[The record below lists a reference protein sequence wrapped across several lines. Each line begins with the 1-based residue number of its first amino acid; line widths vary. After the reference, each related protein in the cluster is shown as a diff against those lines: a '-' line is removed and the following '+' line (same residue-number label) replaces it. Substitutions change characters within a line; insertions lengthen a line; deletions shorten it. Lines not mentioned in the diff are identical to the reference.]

1 MQECVVC
8 GLMYG
13 GNSRC
18 PGCGSL
24 SADSVKTDSNSA
36 VPTGPLP
43 GIDALDEVLDDL
55 EGWGASTIP
64 GQTTHSAQVNQN
76 SQLPF
81 TYSTKAVKLAISLP
95 FGFGSQGGLQTDIDP
110 LSQAPIRADETTQTP
125 VQSPSQIDAQSP
137 DSALA
142 EGEEHSTRDLSQ
154 KSTQDPTPEPAQ
166 ELSQSDFSET
176 AELIVLSA
184 RPIIKSKVQA
194 VPENT
199 PKSVP
204 QSQAQSKPD
213 TTEQNSY
220 QTEVKSETEKPN
232 GPLVQAAVQ
241 GDNAST
247 KPQAATTDGAPTT
260 TPATTAGS
268 PAMFSPDTLNR
279 EVLYAVE
286 DETVYHDFGDAFETS
301 EVIVDF
307 DELMDPA
314 ATGGAFDP
322 DELSV
327 APDLMPA
334 RALPLNDVTE
344 PTLRASV
351 NAGFD
356 ALSQARWLDAA
367 DAFRV
372 VCEARPG
379 DAPALNDHG
388 LALLQKALID
398 HAANPTL
405 DAAEEPYFQ
414 AAILTLRQAALAD
427 RRNST
432 IMHNL
437 ATSLASAGRHET
449 ALPIFRAALT
459 LDSDDIGTMN
469 NLAATL
475 VALGD
480 TDSAR
485 SLLQRASEID
495 SNEEIIHGNLRRLS
509 GL

>member
-1 MQECVVC
+1 
-8 GLMYG
+8 
-13 GNSRC
+13 
-18 PGCGSL
+18 
-24 SADSVKTDSNSA
+24 
-36 VPTGPLP
+36 LP
-43 GIDALDEVLDDL
+43 GIEALDEVLDDL
-55 EGWGASTIP
+55 EGWGASSVP
-64 GQTTHSAQVNQN
+64 GQTTHSSQANQS

-81 TYSTKAVKLAISLP
+81 TFSTRAVEVAISLP
-95 FGFGSQGGLQTDIDP
+95 FGFGSQGGLETDINTDTQVP
-110 LSQAPIRADETTQTP
+110 PKTVQQTQTP
-125 VQSPSQIDAQSP
+125 AQTLAQSGKQTEVTEAGPNEPDTQSETVDSLWNEVDETPSTEPMLLTARPVSKSNLQHETETSIQTETENGSPTSTIQSQEQLKSTPQTTAQRAIQNQTQSETESLTGPKSQSPSQV
-137 DSALA
+137 
-142 EGEEHSTRDLSQ
+142 
-154 KSTQDPTPEPAQ
+154 
-166 ELSQSDFSET
+166 ET
-176 AELIVLSA
+176 I
-184 RPIIKSKVQA
+184 
-194 VPENT
+194 
-199 PKSVP
+199 
-204 QSQAQSKPD
+204 
-213 TTEQNSY
+213 
-220 QTEVKSETEKPN
+220 
-232 GPLVQAAVQ
+232 
-241 GDNAST
+241 ST
-247 KPQAATTDGAPTT
+247 KPQTSTANDAR
-260 TPATTAGS
+260 TTAGS
-268 PAMFSPDTLNR
+268 NTGGRTATFSAAAMNR
-279 EVLYAVE
+279 EAVYAVE

-314 ATGGAFDP
+314 TTAKAFDP
-322 DELSV
+322 DELG
-327 APDLMPA
+327 ATPDLMPA
-334 RALPLNDVTE
+334 RALPLNDVTD
-344 PTLRASV
+344 PTIRASV

-379 DAPALNDHG
+379 DAASLNNHG

-398 HAANPTL
+398 HATNPTL

-459 LDSDDIGTMN
+459 LDSDDVGTMN

-480 TDSAR
+480 TGSAR
-485 SLLQRASEID
+485 SLLQRASDID
-495 SNEEIIHGNLRRLS
+495 SGADIIRGNLRRLS